1 MTKFK
6 QLLFAVICCVF
17 LFLFFG
23 FQDSISQPEVLNKQ
37 EFRDAA
43 IRDFASDIRLWGPIV
58 VALLAAVIAAIYT
71 FYMQI
76 WGIAKVVR
84 TKLKDAE
91 SKAIIKQ
98 QIDSY
103 FLEKKTVEATQILKI
118 RAKKFYVIS
127 PNTAS
132 NKWID
137 IYLKKEGFV
146 NVVTVASELTEIPAT
161 NELVVFNNEKG
172 DLKEETIIKTVQEN
186 PNAEFFY
193 FNMTGKG
200 WRNQSAP
207 ILKFANNFDTLT
219 GHLTNALKN
228 NNYGF

>member
-1 MTKFK
+1 MSKFEK
-6 QLLFAVICCVF
+6 SFFIVTCC
-17 LFLFFG
+17 LFLFVSFG

-37 EFRDAA
+37 EFRDEA
-43 IRDFASDIRLWGPIV
+43 IRDFASDIRLWGPIL

-103 FLEKKTVEATQILKI
+103 FSEKKMAEATQISKI

-146 NVVTVASELTEIPAT
+146 NVVTVKSELTEIPAT

-172 DLKEETIIKTVQEN
+172 DLKEEIIVKTVQEN

-200 WRNQSAP
+200 WRSESAP
-207 ILKFANNFDTLT
+207 IQKFANNFDTLT
-219 GHLTNALKN
+219 SHLTNALKN
-228 NNYGF
+228 KNYGF